1 MLRLSTALILILSAG
16 QAGLAGQQP
25 QEPAGH
31 ALPRG
36 AVTVFHS
43 VDLLK
48 LAHRLNQGHSSIGI
62 MMPPGQNPINITTGL
77 VLDQAGH
84 IVTRLVNLDPEDM
97 DQDLAVRT
105 SDGLQFRAKLVGVDC
120 PTGFAVLE
128 VAAGSGLVPAPLT
141 DGSVEEGIQV
151 KLFSSDLGNKAEI
164 HDGVI
169 KFSPDVNALYGKI
182 VQGTLFS
189 RARGALTLE
198 SIGLSPKNDSG
209 IVETLDNRVVGMAQW
224 AGLSPGMA
232 YVFTYDFLRG
242 QVLTRVLDRNG
253 TVPAGWLGVVADTPA
268 PGSPRGVVVKEI
280 QPKSTAELCGLQARD
295 VIVGLDEYEITG
307 QAEMAAVLSGLPAGR
322 KIRLRA
328 LRDEKP
334 MEIEAVLG
342 AQQVRPILPWVPST
356 PPPNPSLQ
364 AMVEEKLQEGFI
376 ARDLTSQLADYF
388 GVKGGMLVTEVSK
401 GSPADRAG
409 LAAGDVVV
417 GADGKEL
424 RSVLDLKSLMS
435 NKSGAIKLMVYR
447 NRSTVSVEIPKSN
460 SPALK

>member
-1 MLRLSTALILILSAG
+1 MLRLSSALILIISAA

-25 QEPAGH
+25 RETAAQG
-31 ALPRG
+31 LPRG

-43 VDLLK
+43 VDLVK
-48 LAHRLNQGHSSIGI
+48 LLHRLEQERGSIGI

-77 VLDQAGH
+77 VVDQAGH

-105 SDGLQFRAKLVGVDC
+105 SDGLQFKAKLVGVDC

-128 VAAGSGLVPAPLT
+128 VATGSGLVPGPLT
-141 DGSVEEGIQV
+141 DGSVDEGIQV
-151 KLFSSDLGNKAEI
+151 KLFSSDLGHKAEI
-164 HDGVI
+164 HEGVI
-169 KFSPDVNALYGKI
+169 KFSPEVNELYGKI

-198 SIGLSPKNDSG
+198 SIELSPKNDSG
-209 IVETLDNRVVGMAQW
+209 IVETLDDKVVGMAQW

-232 YVFTYDFLRG
+232 YVFPYEFLRG
-242 QVLTRVLDRNG
+242 QVLTRVLDRKG

-268 PGSPRGVVVKEI
+268 TGSPRGVVVKEI
-280 QPKSTAELCGLQARD
+280 QPKSTAEVCGLQARD

-307 QAEMAAVLSGLPAGR
+307 QAEMAAVLSALPAGR

-328 LRDEKP
+328 LRDQKP
-334 MEIEAVLG
+334 MELEAVLG
-342 AQQVRPILPWVPST
+342 AQQIRPILPWVPAT
-356 PPPNPSLQ
+356 PAPHPSLP
-364 AMVEEKLQEGFI
+364 AMVEEKLQAGFI
-376 ARDLTSQLADYF
+376 ARDLTSQLAAYF
-388 GVKGGMLVTEVSK
+388 GVKAGMLVTEVSK

-409 LAAGDVVV
+409 LAAGDVVI

-435 NKSGAIKLMVYR
+435 DQSGAIKLMVYR
-447 NRSTVSVEIPKSN
+447 NKSTVSVDIPKSN
-460 SPALK
+460 SSTLK